1 MPFISN
7 NIPLQQINDSMTK
20 QYGVNLFVLRIDL
33 PHPPFG
39 HLLLKEKE
47 SGNNFL
53 HPHIS
58 GNKLFKLKYN
68 IQEAILQ
75 NKNTL
80 LTFGGAFSN
89 HIAATAAAGK
99 EFNFKTIGI
108 IRGEEYQTLNPT
120 LKFASDCGM
129 QLHYVSRILYQNKNE
144 LYQYVNQ
151 LFPEQD
157 IYTIPEGGNNNLG
170 IEGCKEITKNIG
182 IDFDYICC
190 PCGTGATITGIVL
203 SLINN
208 QKAIGFQVLKA
219 DNYIKNEVAS
229 WLDKFLN
236 STDFLKQRDNWQINE
251 EHHFGGYAK
260 TKQEL
265 TDFIEQFENDN
276 KIPLDPI
283 YTSKMMFGIYDMIQK
298 GGFKKGETIVAV
310 HTGGLQGNGGF
321 RHLKKRN
328 AADDDKNG

>member
-7 NIPLQQINDSMTK
+7 SVPLQAIHDSITK
-20 QYGVNLFVLRIDL
+20 KHGIHLFVLRTDL
-33 PHPPFG
+33 NHD
-39 HLLLKEKE
+39 
-47 SGNNFL
+47 S
-53 HPHIS
+53 IS
-58 GNKLFKLKYN
+58 GNKLYKLMYN
-68 IQEAILQ
+68 LEEAVRQ

-108 IRGEEYQTLNPT
+108 IRGEKYQILNPT

-129 QLHYVSRILYQNKNE
+129 LLHYVSRTVYQNKKE

-182 IDFDYICC
+182 TNFDYVCC
-190 PCGTGATITGIVL
+190 ACGTGATITGIIL
-203 SLINN
+203 SLTNN

-219 DNYIKNEVAS
+219 DSYIKNEVVS
-229 WLDKFLN
+229 WLNKFSN
-236 STDFLKQRDNWQINE
+236 STENLEQTNNWEINQE
-251 EHHFGGYAK
+251 YHFGGYAK
-260 TKQEL
+260 TKKDL
-265 TDFIEQFENDN
+265 ADFIEQFKNDN
-276 KIPLDPI
+276 NIPLDPI
-283 YTSKMMFGIYDMIQK
+283 YTGKMMFGIYDMIKK
-298 GGFKKGETIVAV
+298 GGFKKGEIIVAI
-310 HTGGLQGNGGF
+310 HTGGLQGNEGF
-321 RHLKKRN
+321 RFLKKKN
-328 AADDDKNG
+328 TDNDYDKKG